1 MSFYSFNLLMKSY
14 YNMTTCQPMG
24 INIGIQH
31 CDIRIPAPTASAT
44 TATPPTTR
52 MRNSL
57 HVQEDKGPLNNF
69 FLPLF

>member
-1 MSFYSFNLLMKSY
+1 M
-14 YNMTTCQPMG
+14 CQLMG

-44 TATPPTTR
+44 TATPPTTI
-52 MRNSL
+52 MRYSL